1 MKCHFCGVTIMVGE
15 PGVRTDNCCVYH
27 ENMLGCVL
35 ALRTSLTKAEGEVTA
50 WKDRFRAIVGDD
62 SPDGAG
68 NRVITL
74 QSDLR
79 TLRGG
84 KINVEGMAK
93 VVYEYQSGLSW
104 EPVHELSRVKWLEL
118 ARAIVAHLEE
128 K

>member
-84 KINVEGMAK
+84 EDQRGGDGEGRLRI
-93 VVYEYQSGLSW
+93 S
-104 EPVHELSRVKWLEL
+104 KWPFMG
-118 ARAIVAHLEE
+118 ASA
-128 K
+128 